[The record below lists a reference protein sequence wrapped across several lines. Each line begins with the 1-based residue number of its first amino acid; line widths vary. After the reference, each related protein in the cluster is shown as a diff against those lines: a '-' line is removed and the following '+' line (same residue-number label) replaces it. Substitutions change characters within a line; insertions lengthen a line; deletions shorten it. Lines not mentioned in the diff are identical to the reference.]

1 MSLFSLIRQHL
12 TTSLSLGRL
21 SSCANNR
28 FLNSEKTSK
37 IFFSSRNSH
46 SETYIQGQ
54 SPEARIREYF
64 YYMDHQG
71 MLFLDDSKMKNFT
84 SAFKDKQ
91 FLKFFIT
98 RIKKNDTGTDQVIV
112 LSIFLNCSDS
122 SSQIALKFVC
132 KSVRIFTVLT
142 FTIQLYKTSQ
152 VSNRCIWCCRSLLSG
167 LSLRLSLRS
176 RT

>member
-21 SSCANNR
+21 SLCANNG

-71 MLFLDDSKMKNFT
+71 MLFLDDSKIKNFT

-98 RIKKNDTGTDQVIV
+98 RIKKNDTGIDQVIV
-112 LSIFLNCSDS
+112 LLIFLNCSGS
-122 SSQIALKFVC
+122 LSQIVLKFVC
-132 KSVRIFTVLT
+132 QGVFIFPVLT

-152 VSNRCIWCCRSLLSG
+152 LSNCCIWCFRSLLSG
-167 LSLRLSLRS
+167 ISLRLSLRS